1 MQRLFTERM
10 KKKYQ
15 ERERKIIV
23 RALKNR
29 EEGLKYVSGLDYFSK
44 KLIVISAYVLSCT
57 SEESVFRAWGIQY

>member
-29 EEGLKYVSGLDYFSK
+29 EEGLKYVSGDRK
-44 KLIVISAYVLSCT
+44 
-57 SEESVFRAWGIQY
+57 SVV